1 MPDDALLRAV
11 LKRAAE
17 DELAWSRR
25 AGPGAPDAPDA
36 PAEDGGG
43 DVPRREEEG
52 MEQLCESLEELWISN
67 SCRTRSSKPDA
78 AVAAIQ
84 DALDRI
90 SKHPNGVRPSL
101 PQRQTHRAMLA
112 SLLPYIYGDEWEFR
126 RADVNARLG
135 FILNTA
141 FVAFVAAR
149 SDGKTV
155 AASMFLAA
163 AMYALCD
170 RCVTVGIFAMVQPQT
185 TLFLERTRDYLCL
198 LPGGEDMYE
207 FSSKQLRVFPRGTS
221 HSSQTFSVMYAK
233 SQNADAARGLQPI
246 ITVADEAGFI
256 PNRTYF
262 GALLP
267 MVNADRRVWWTVTSP
282 TDNPGVFK
290 TLVTRTLR
298 NGDPLCSVIRSQ
310 TVCGEC
316 AAEGLKTCG
325 HVLKM
330 QLSHKT
336 DPFKREA
343 MSILYEH
350 SAADRARELGG
361 LIDMTT
367 RNCFDRDAVDRALRH
382 QVSVRNPVPF
392 IFVGVD
398 PSGGGTGSETAWVV
412 ATFQNDSYVVRL
424 IASRARAAA
433 APSRQSRRPA
443 CMS

>member
-1 MPDDALLRAV
+1 MPDEALLRSV
-11 LKRAAE
+11 LKRSAD
-17 DELAWSRR
+17 DELAWALR
-25 AGPGAPDAPDA
+25 ACPAAAPPP
-36 PAEDGGG
+36 PAQEDGA
-43 DVPRREEEG
+43 EEITNA
-52 MEQLCESLEELWISN
+52 MEELWINN
-67 SCRTRSSKPDA
+67 STRSRSSKPDA
-78 AVAAIQ
+78 VVAAIQ

-90 SKHPNGVRPSL
+90 SKHPSGVRPSM

-126 RADVNARLG
+126 RASVNARLG
-135 FILNTA
+135 YTLNTA

-163 AMYALCD
+163 VLYALCD
-170 RCVTVGIFAMVQPQT
+170 RCVTVGVFAMVQGQT

-198 LPGGEDMYE
+198 LPGGEEMFE
-207 FSSKQLRVFPRGTS
+207 FSTKQMRVYPRGTS
-221 HSSQTFSVMYAK
+221 HSSQTFAVMYAK
-233 SQNADAARGLQPI
+233 SQNADAARGLQPN

-298 NGDPLCSVIRSQ
+298 NGDPLCAVIRSQ
-310 TVCGEC
+310 TVCAEC

-343 MSILYEH
+343 MTILYEH

-367 RNCFDRDAVDRALRH
+367 RNCFDLDAVDRALRH
-382 QVSVRNPVPF
+382 QVTVRNPIPF

-398 PSGGGTGSETAWVV
+398 PSGGGSSSETAWVV
-412 ATFQNDSYVVRL
+412 ATFQDDSYVVRL
-424 IASRARAAA
+424 FIAFSRSHSAA
-433 APSRQSRRPA
+433 APFRHSRRPA

>member
-1 MPDDALLRAV
+1 
-11 LKRAAE
+11 
-17 DELAWSRR
+17 
-25 AGPGAPDAPDA
+25 
-36 PAEDGGG
+36 
-43 DVPRREEEG
+43 
-52 MEQLCESLEELWISN
+52 
-67 SCRTRSSKPDA
+67 
-78 AVAAIQ
+78 
-84 DALDRI
+84 
-90 SKHPNGVRPSL
+90 
-101 PQRQTHRAMLA
+101 MLA

-126 RADVNARLG
+126 RASVNARLG
-135 FILNTA
+135 YTLNTA

-163 AMYALCD
+163 VLYALCD
-170 RCVTVGIFAMVQPQT
+170 RCVTVGVFAMVQGQT

-198 LPGGEDMYE
+198 LPGGEEMFE
-207 FSSKQLRVFPRGTS
+207 FSTKQMRVYPRGTS
-221 HSSQTFSVMYAK
+221 HSSQTFAVMYAK
-233 SQNADAARGLQPI
+233 SQNADAARGLQPN

-298 NGDPLCSVIRSQ
+298 NGDPLCAVIRSQ
-310 TVCGEC
+310 TVCAEC

-343 MSILYEH
+343 MTILYEH

-367 RNCFDRDAVDRALRH
+367 RNCFDLDAVDRALRH
-382 QVSVRNPVPF
+382 QVTVRNPIPF

-398 PSGGGTGSETAWVV
+398 PSGGGSSSETAWVV
-412 ATFQNDSYVVRL
+412 ATFQDDSYVVRL
-424 IASRARAAA
+424 FIAFSRSHSAA
-433 APSRQSRRPA
+433 APFRHSRRPA

>member
-1 MPDDALLRAV
+1 MPNEALLRSV
-11 LKRAAE
+11 LKRSAD
-17 DELAWSRR
+17 DELAWALR
-25 AGPGAPDAPDA
+25 ACPTAAPP
-36 PAEDGGG
+36 PPQEDG
-43 DVPRREEEG
+43 VEEITNA
-52 MEQLCESLEELWISN
+52 MEELWINN
-67 SCRTRSSKPDA
+67 STRSRSSKPDA
-78 AVAAIQ
+78 VVATIQ

-126 RADVNARLG
+126 RADVNSRLG
-135 FILNTA
+135 YTLNTA

-163 AMYALCD
+163 ALYALCE
-170 RCVTVGIFAMVQPQT
+170 RCVTVGVFAMVQTQT

-198 LPGGEDMYE
+198 LPGGEEMFE
-207 FSSKQLRVFPRGTS
+207 FSTKQMRVYPRGTS
-221 HSSQTFSVMYAK
+221 HSSQTFAVMYAK
-233 SQNADAARGLQPI
+233 SQNADAARGLQPN

-298 NGDPLCSVIRSQ
+298 NGDPLCAVIRSQ
-310 TVCGEC
+310 TVCSEC

-343 MSILYEH
+343 MAILYEH

-382 QVSVRNPVPF
+382 QVTIRNPIPF

-398 PSGGGTGSETAWVV
+398 PSGGGSSSETAWVV
-412 ATFQNDSYVVRL
+412 ATFQDDSYVVRL
-424 IASRARAAA
+424 FIAFSRSHGAA
-433 APSRQSRRPA
+433 APSRHSRRPA